1 MNEFVLRS
9 GELAQGFLAGNF
21 KIFSNLCE
29 IHKKAR
35 VIPRERWLSTGLS
48 TVWSTVWSTVGPTA
62 SPVGTDDWDGRSV
75 RGAESR
81 TKAIR
86 QPGPGQAYEEDARKC
101 RIRKRGPS
109 MYEMEGPRSGHLTGL
124 PITRLPGCYP
134 AAPPE
139 REISLE
145 GQFPG
150 FPCARPDV
158 PVSRPDG
165 VRGPS

>member
-29 IHKKAR
+29 IHKKAC

-48 TVWSTVWSTVGPTA
+48 TVWSTVGPTA
-62 SPVGTDDWDGRSV
+62 SPVGPDDGDGRRV

-81 TKAIR
+81 TKAIQ
-86 QPGPGQAYEEDARKC
+86 QPRPGQAYEEDARKC

-150 FPCARPDV
+150 SPCARPDV